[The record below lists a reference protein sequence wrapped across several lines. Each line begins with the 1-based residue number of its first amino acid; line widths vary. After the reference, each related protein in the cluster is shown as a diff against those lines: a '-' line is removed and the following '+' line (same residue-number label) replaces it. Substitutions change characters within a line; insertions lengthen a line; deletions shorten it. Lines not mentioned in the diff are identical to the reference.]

1 MACTVPV
8 SQNYHR
14 LYGGTMKKVKSSLL
28 AVLGLAL
35 LFVILAGL
43 QYRQRKAQQA
53 DYSAMVASYTAWD
66 GLEREDDPGHFFQP
80 AAFPPQGHVRLITAE
95 QVLELQD
102 GIVFFGYP
110 TCPWCRNTLPL
121 VLETVNELGHPLYYC
136 QLDLCRDEYE
146 IQNGVLV
153 CTTPAGDGYPELLDK
168 LANHLEDYVLT
179 DAQGNSLPVG
189 EKRLYAPSVVIFQ
202 DGSATGFWEL
212 NLTLDEG
219 QTKYDTW
226 TLPQKENVK
235 KSFQKILSI
244 SF

>member
-35 LFVILAGL
+35 LLVILAGL

-80 AAFPPQGHVRLITAE
+80 VDFPPQGHVRLITAE
-95 QVLELQD
+95 QVLKLQD

-136 QLDLCRDEYE
+136 QLDLYRDEYE

-226 TLPQKENVK
+226 PLPQKENVK